1 MTKKKKYT
9 KAEILKSISTETGL
23 KQDQIRC
30 ITDIFIREI
39 KTALTE
45 SKTIE
50 LRGFGTFEI
59 KVRKGRAKAHN
70 PRTGEIVS
78 VQDHG
83 IAVFRPGRELK
94 QSVWGITSLEK

>member
-9 KAEILKSISTETGL
+9 KAEILKSISVETGL
-23 KQDQIRC
+23 KQDQIRH
-30 ITDIFIREI
+30 IADLFIREI
-39 KTALTE
+39 KTALVAR
-45 SKTIE
+45 KTIE
-50 LRGFGTFEI
+50 LRGFGTFELKI
-59 KVRKGRAKAHN
+59 RKGRAKAHN